1 MFRDVNIT
9 HPDFVGTSV
18 VPRTGAQITLAV
30 WRIMVGDQFHKR
42 VVAMYNLLPELHA
55 RYILWQQELTWPCC
69 LLALMESLNQ
79 HSDQNRNTAVRD
91 PEERALNAVD

>member
-18 VPRTGAQITLAV
+18 VPRTGAQITLTV

-42 VVAMYNLLPELHA
+42 VVAMYNLLPACEIYIMAA
-55 RYILWQQELTWPCC
+55 RAY
-69 LLALMESLNQ
+69 LAMLPASADGVSES
-79 HSDQNRNTAVRD
+79 
-91 PEERALNAVD
+91 AL